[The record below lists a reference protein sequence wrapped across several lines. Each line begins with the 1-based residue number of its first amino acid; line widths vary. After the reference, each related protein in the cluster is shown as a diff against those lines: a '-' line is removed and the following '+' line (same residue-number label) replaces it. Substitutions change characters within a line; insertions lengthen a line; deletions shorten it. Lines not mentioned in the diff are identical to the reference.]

1 MKTRL
6 LLAAVSLSAL
16 AACSLNPVYERPVA
30 PVAAAYPSPSAV
42 GDASAIAWRDFFIDP
57 GLQALIAEALENNR
71 DLRMA
76 AQRIAEARALY
87 RVQDADKLPTVTAG
101 GSDARGR
108 TPADLSLIGVPLL
121 GSDYQVALGLA
132 SYELDFFGR
141 VKSLSEAA
149 LNQYLATAEA
159 AGAARVALIAAVA
172 QAGLAE
178 RSLAEQQAITRR
190 TLETRETTL
199 GLTRQRL
206 EVGSASALE
215 LRQNEILVQS
225 VRATLR
231 ALERQRAQ
239 AHNALVLLVGRP
251 LQGNELPALQADQ
264 LMADIRAGLP
274 SDLLAQRPDLR
285 AAEQRLK
292 AANAN
297 IGAARA
303 AFYPRITLTGAYGTG
318 SNELAGL
325 FRPGSNT
332 WQFLPQISLPIFD
345 AGRNQAN
352 LDVAQARKNIAVADY
367 EKSIQTAFREVAD
380 ALAGRATYA
389 AQIEAQQAVVQAEQQ
404 RLDLTEQRFS
414 VGVASAL
421 ERMDSQRELMAAQ
434 LALVQLRQDELNN
447 RIALYQALGGGLRER
462 SVP

>member
-421 ERMDSQRELMAAQ
+421 ERMDSQRELLSAQ

>member
-6 LLAAVSLSAL
+6 LLAAASLSAL
-16 AACSLNPVYERPVA
+16 AACSLNPVYERPAA
-30 PVAAAYPSPSAV
+30 PVAAAYPAPSAA
-42 GDASAIAWRDFFIDP
+42 GDASAIGWRDFFIDP
-57 GLQALIAEALENNR
+57 ALQALIAEALENNR
-71 DLRMA
+71 DLRIA

-87 RVQDADKLPTVTAG
+87 RVQDADKLPTVALG
-101 GSDARGR
+101 ASDTRGR
-108 TPADLSLIGVPLL
+108 TPADLNLTGKPLL
-121 GSDYQVALGLA
+121 GSDYQIALGVA
-132 SYELDFFGR
+132 SYEIDFFGR

-159 AGAARVALIAAVA
+159 VATARIALIASVA
-172 QAGLAE
+172 QAGLME

-199 GLTRQRL
+199 RLTQQRL

-225 VRATLR
+225 ARAALR
-231 ALERQRAQ
+231 ALERQRSQ
-239 AHNALVLLVGRP
+239 AHNALVLLVGHP
-251 LQGNELPALQADQ
+251 LAMPEYAAPTAAS
-264 LMADIRAGLP
+264 LMADIPAGLP

-303 AFYPRITLTGAYGTG
+303 AFYPRISLTGIYGTG

-332 WQFLPQISLPIFD
+332 WEFLPQISLPIFD

-367 EKSIQTAFREVAD
+367 EKSIQNAFREVAD

-389 AQIEAQQAVVQAEQQ
+389 AQIEAQQAVVRAEQQ
-404 RLDLTEQRFS
+404 RLDLTEQRFA

-421 ERMDSQRELMAAQ
+421 ERMDSQRELLSAQ

>member
-6 LLAAVSLSAL
+6 LLAAASLSAL
-16 AACSLNPVYERPVA
+16 AACSLNPLYQRPAV
-30 PVAAAYPSPSAV
+30 PVAAAYPAPSAA
-42 GDASAIAWRDFFIDP
+42 GDASAIGWRDFFIDP
-57 GLQALIAEALENNR
+57 ALQALIAEALENNR
-71 DLRMA
+71 DLRIA

-87 RVQDADKLPTVTAG
+87 RVQDADKLPTVALG
-101 GSDARGR
+101 ASDTRGR
-108 TPADLSLIGVPLL
+108 TPADLNLTGKPLL
-121 GSDYQVALGLA
+121 GSDYQIALGVA
-132 SYELDFFGR
+132 SYEIDFFGR

-159 AGAARVALIAAVA
+159 AATARIALIASVA
-172 QAGLAE
+172 QAGLME

-190 TLETRETTL
+190 TLESRETTL
-199 GLTRQRL
+199 RLTQQRL

-225 VRATLR
+225 ARATLR
-231 ALERQRAQ
+231 ALERQRSQ
-239 AHNALVLLVGRP
+239 AHNVLVLLVGHP
-251 LQGNELPALQADQ
+251 LEMPELAAPTAAS
-264 LMADIRAGLP
+264 LMADIPAGLP

-303 AFYPRITLTGAYGTG
+303 AFYPRISLTGIYGTG

-332 WQFLPQISLPIFD
+332 WEFLPQISLPIFD

-367 EKSIQTAFREVAD
+367 EKSIQNAFREVAD

-389 AQIEAQQAVVQAEQQ
+389 AQIEAQQAVVRAEQQ
-404 RLDLTEQRFS
+404 RLDLTEQRFA

-421 ERMDSQRELMAAQ
+421 ERMDSQRELLAAQ

-447 RIALYQALGGGLRER
+447 RIALYQALGGGLREQ
-462 SVP
+462 SAP

>member
-6 LLAAVSLSAL
+6 LLAAVFLSAL
-16 AACSLNPVYERPVA
+16 AACSLNPVYERTAA
-30 PVAAAYPSPSAV
+30 PVAAAYPSPSAF

-57 GLQALIAEALENNR
+57 GLQALIAEALQNNR

-76 AQRIAEARALY
+76 AQRIVEARALY

-178 RSLAEQQAITRR
+178 RSLAEQQAITRQ

-199 GLTRQRL
+199 RLTRQRL
-206 EVGSASALE
+206 DVGSASALE

-225 VRATLR
+225 ARATLR

-251 LQGNELPALQADQ
+251 LQGDELPALQADH
-264 LMADIRAGLP
+264 LMADIPAGLP

-380 ALAGRATYA
+380 ALAGRATYT
-389 AQIEAQQAVVQAEQQ
+389 AQIEAQRAVVQAEQQ

-421 ERMDSQRELMAAQ
+421 ERMDSQRELLSAQ